1 MELSDIK
8 ENIFSIFNITKIDD
22 IGEKLMSCVKNAD
35 EKIYSNF
42 AEMLNEDLS
51 VDYLQPVYQYYLAD
65 RKEKK
70 QDYTPKCLSNLV
82 GRLIGE
88 ADTITDMCAGSGS
101 LTIQKWNQD
110 HEQKFILYEID
121 ENVLP
126 FLLFNMA
133 LRNIECTVYHAD
145 VLQQQVF
152 RTYKICK
159 GENYGII
166 ENEEGI

>member
-1 MELSDIK
+1 
-8 ENIFSIFNITKIDD
+8 
-22 IGEKLMSCVKNAD
+22 
-35 EKIYSNF
+35 
-42 AEMLNEDLS
+42 
-51 VDYLQPVYQYYLAD
+51 
-65 RKEKK
+65 
-70 QDYTPKCLSNLV
+70 
-82 GRLIGE
+82 
-88 ADTITDMCAGSGS
+88 MCAGSGS

-159 GENYGII
+159 GENYGIL

>member
-35 EKIYSNF
+35 EKIYSDF
-42 AEMLNEDLS
+42 VEMFNGDLS
-51 VDYLQPVYQYYLAD
+51 VDFLQPVYQYYIAD

-101 LTIQKWNQD
+101 LTIQKWNQN

-159 GENYGII
+159 GENYGIL
-166 ENEEGI
+166 ESEEGI